1 MAQPVKSR
9 FSLRPPVDALSEAAE
24 CRAIVVEFDFGG
36 SGSGKAKSERE
47 IAFDEARA
55 ALDRGCFVWLD
66 LDAQNPREAKEMLK
80 SFGIAETAI
89 DEALSGEPATQ
100 HARYDDYLHL
110 VVSGCR
116 EQDDDFVLE
125 RVDVFV
131 AERYMITLHR
141 GPVVFLQAIRRDY
154 KSDFLRFA
162 KSPSFLVYELWDHLV
177 DNYLFVQKRMEER
190 VEQVQNELRA
200 DEVDDNVF
208 ARMSELGAD
217 LLHFRKI
224 LLPARAV
231 LTDLATRR
239 SLFISEATQSFL
251 ANMASRVEHVL
262 QDLLVDR
269 EILSESL
276 NLYMS
281 LVSHRTNLVMKRL
294 TVVSVVFLPLTFLV
308 GVYGMNFEVMPE
320 LRWHYGYALFWGA
333 VVTLVVSLVLLMRKA
348 KLL

>member
-1 MAQPVKSR
+1 MT
-9 FSLRPPVDALSEAAE
+9 L
-24 CRAIVVEFDFGG
+24 VEFDFGNGG
-36 SGSGKAKSERE
+36 SAKSERE
-47 IAFDEARA
+47 IAFHESQPAIARG
-55 ALDRGCFVWLD
+55 RFVWLD
-66 LDAQNPREAKEMLK
+66 LDAQNPVEAKAMLK
-80 SFGIAETAI
+80 SFGIAEAAI
-89 DEALSGEPATQ
+89 DEALNGEPSTQ

-116 EQDDDFVLE
+116 EQEDNFVLE
-125 RVDVFV
+125 RVDVFIGESFMV
-131 AERYMITLHR
+131 TLHG

-177 DNYLFVQKRMEER
+177 DNYLSVQKLMEER

-200 DEVDDNVF
+200 DQVDDAVF
-208 ARMSELGAD
+208 SRMSELGAD

-251 ANMASRVEHVL
+251 ANMAGRVEHVL

-281 LVSHRTNLVMKRL
+281 LVSHRTNMVMKRL

-320 LRWHYGYALFWGA
+320 LGWRYGYALFWVA
-333 VVTLVVSLVLLMRKA
+333 VITLVVSLVVLMRRA

>member
-1 MAQPVKSR
+1 MPQLVKSR
-9 FSLRPPVDALSEAAE
+9 FSLAPSPEAGSEASE
-24 CRAIVVEFDFGG
+24 CQATLVEFDFGG
-36 SGSGKAKSERE
+36 GGSTKSARE
-47 IAFDEARA
+47 IGFHDYQGAR
-55 ALDRGCFVWLD
+55 DRGCFVWLD
-66 LDAQNPREAKEMLK
+66 LDAQNPREARSMLQ
-80 SFGIAETAI
+80 SLGIADTAI
-89 DEALSGEPATQ
+89 DEALTGEPSTQ

-116 EQDDDFVLE
+116 EQDDNFVLE

-131 AERYMITLHR
+131 AEHFMITLHR
-141 GPVVFLQAIRRDY
+141 GSVVFLQAIRRDY

-177 DNYLFVQKRMEER
+177 DNYLSVQKSMEER

-231 LTDLATRR
+231 LTDLSTRR

-251 ANMASRVEHVL
+251 ANMAGRVEHVL

-308 GVYGMNFEVMPE
+308 GVYGMNFDTMPE

-333 VVTLVVSLVLLMRKA
+333 AVTLVVSLVFLMRKA

>member
-1 MAQPVKSR
+1 MPQLVKSR
-9 FSLRPPVDALSEAAE
+9 FSLAPSHEAESETARCQATL
-24 CRAIVVEFDFGG
+24 VEFDFGHAG
-36 SGSGKAKSERE
+36 SSKTERE
-47 IAFDEARA
+47 IVFDESQA
-55 ALDRGCFVWLD
+55 AMGRGSFVWLD
-66 LDAQNPREAKEMLK
+66 LDARNLAEAKAMLQ
-80 SFGIAETAI
+80 SFDIAETAI
-89 DEALSGEPATQ
+89 DEALAGEPATQ

-116 EQDDDFVLE
+116 EQDDNFFLE
-125 RVDVFV
+125 RVDVFIS
-131 AERYMITLHR
+131 ERFMITLHR
-141 GPVVFLQAIRRDY
+141 GPVLFLQAIRRDY
-154 KSDFLRFA
+154 KPDFLRFA

-177 DNYLFVQKRMEER
+177 ENYLSVQKLMEER

-200 DEVDDNVF
+200 DQVDDGVF

-231 LTDLATRR
+231 LTDLSTRR

-251 ANMASRVEHVL
+251 ANMAGRVEHVL

-281 LVSHRTNLVMKRL
+281 LVSHRTNMVMKRL

-308 GVYGMNFEVMPE
+308 GVYGMNFDVMPE
-320 LRWHYGYALFWGA
+320 LRWHYGYALFWCA
-333 VVTLVVSLVLLMRKA
+333 VIGLVTSLLFFMRRA

>member
-1 MAQPVKSR
+1 VPQLVKSR
-9 FSLRPPVDALSEAAE
+9 FSLAPSLEAGSETAE
-24 CRAIVVEFDFGG
+24 CQAVLVEFDFGG
-36 SGSGKAKSERE
+36 SNGNSKSARE
-47 IAFDEARA
+47 IPFGEARA
-55 ALDRGCFVWLD
+55 AMGRDCFVWLD
-66 LDAQNPREAKEMLK
+66 LDAQNPREAKAMLK
-80 SFGIAETAI
+80 SFGIVETAI
-89 DEALSGEPATQ
+89 DEALTGEPATQ

-116 EQDDDFVLE
+116 EQEENFVLE
-125 RVDVFV
+125 RVDVFI
-131 AERYMITLHR
+131 AERFMITLHR

-177 DNYLFVQKRMEER
+177 DNYLSVQKAMEER
-190 VEQVQNELRA
+190 VEQVQNELRG
-200 DEVDDNVF
+200 EHVDDSVF

-251 ANMASRVEHVL
+251 ANMAGRVEHVL

-281 LVSHRTNLVMKRL
+281 LVSHRTNMVMKRL

-308 GVYGMNFEVMPE
+308 GVYGMNFDVMPE

-333 VVTLVVSLVLLMRKA
+333 VIGLVVGLVLLMRRA